1 MQRDWEVTEM
11 SDCNIIRDLLPA
23 YISSACHKDTYALV
37 EEHLKKCEG
46 CRKEY
51 ELMLLLEEE
60 FADTEER
67 IFKQG
72 VKEIEKKA
80 EKRLLNREICQDFLL
95 NMVMVAEFFFL
106 IKKGV
111 GEITIDVLMAEM
123 FFLSVPVLIIL
134 PFLFAEIYYMMMY
147 VMKKDVGI
155 SETLARASM
164 VAKCGALLFF
174 MLSDI

>member
-1 MQRDWEVTEM
+1 M

-23 YISSACHKDTYALV
+23 YISGACHEDTHALV
-37 EEHLKKCEG
+37 EEHLKKCEE

-51 ELMLLLEEE
+51 ELMLLWEEE

-80 EKRLLNREICQDFLL
+80 EKRILNREICLDFLL
-95 NMVMVAEFFFL
+95 NIVMAAEFFFL
-106 IKKGV
+106 IKKSAG
-111 GEITIDVLMAEM
+111 GKMFDVLVTEM
-123 FFLSVPVLIIL
+123 FFLSVPVLMIL
-134 PFLFAEIYYMMMY
+134 PFLFAEIFYMAMY
-147 VMKKDVGI
+147 VTKKDAGI

-164 VAKCGALLFF
+164 AAKCGALLFF

>member
-1 MQRDWEVTEM
+1 M
-11 SDCNIIRDLLPA
+11 SDCNIIRDLLPS
-23 YISSACHKDTYALV
+23 YISGACHEDTRVFV
-37 EEHLKKCEG
+37 EEHLEKCEG

-51 ELMLLLEEE
+51 ELLRLCEEE

-80 EKRLLNREICQDFLL
+80 EKRMLSREICLDFLL
-95 NMVMVAEFFFL
+95 NIAMAAEFFFL
-106 IKKGV
+106 ISKSVRGA
-111 GEITIDVLMAEM
+111 GAAGGMLGALEAEM
-123 FFLSVPVLIIL
+123 FLLSVPVLMIL
-134 PFLFAEIYYMMMY
+134 PFFLAEIYYLAMY
-147 VMKKDVGI
+147 LIKKDVGI

-164 VAKCGALLFF
+164 VAKCAALLFF